1 MNFAVIDVETANP
14 DYASICSIGAVR
26 YRNGIPTDEF
36 YTLANPQ
43 GEFWNTYIHGISAQD
58 VEDAPLTGE
67 ALTMLREWLAEDVH
81 RVVCHM
87 PFDRTATR
95 KAAEAQ
101 GVDWSSLKFHDSA
114 RAVKLAWDEYR
125 QKGYGLGKITKVLGI
140 EFDHH
145 NALADAKAA
154 AQVLMKAAERL
165 SIGQDELFEKI
176 SMDAAAMRRRTYYQ
190 RGVENPEVNPDG
202 EFFGQAICFT
212 GTMNIVRSEAIAL
225 AAAAGFETKKSVGKS
240 VTILVSGDA
249 DPSRFSAG
257 QDKSR
262 KLREAERKIAG
273 GQDLRI
279 ITPEDFAAMVAVF

>member
-26 YRNGIPTDEF
+26 YRNGVPTDEF

-43 GEFWNTYIHGISAQD
+43 GAFWNTYIHGISAQD
-58 VEDAPLTGE
+58 VENAPLTGE
-67 ALTMLREWLAEDVH
+67 ALTMLQEWLADDVD

-95 KAAEAQ
+95 KAAEAL
-101 GVDWSSLKFHDSA
+101 GIDWSSLKFHDSA
-114 RAVKLAWDEYR
+114 RAVKLAWEEYR
-125 QKGYGLGKITKVLGI
+125 RKGYGLGKITKVLGI

-165 SIGQDELFEKI
+165 GVGQEVLFDQI
-176 SMDAAAMRRRTYYQ
+176 SMDAAAIRRRAYYSKNT
-190 RGVENPEVNPDG
+190 EKPEANPDG
-202 EFFGQAICFT
+202 EFFGQSICFT
-212 GTMNIVRSEAIAL
+212 GSMSIVRSEAKAL
-225 AAAAGFETKKSVGKS
+225 AAAVGFDPKSTVGKN

-249 DPSRFSAG
+249 DPSKFAAG
-257 QDKSR
+257 EKKSSKMR
-262 KLREAERKIAG
+262 AAEEKIAG
-273 GQDLRI
+273 GQELRI
-279 ITPEDFAAMVAVF
+279 ITPEDFAAMVG

>member
-1 MNFAVIDVETANP
+1 MLNFAVIDVETANP

-26 YRNGIPTDEF
+26 YRNGVPTEEF

-67 ALTMLREWLAEDVH
+67 ALTMLQEWLADDRE

-101 GVDWSSLKFHDSA
+101 GIDWSSLKFHDSA
-114 RAVKLAWDEYR
+114 RAVKLAWEEYR

-165 SIGQDELFEKI
+165 SLDQDELFSKI
-176 SMDAAAMRRRTYYQ
+176 SMDAAAMRRRAYY
-190 RGVENPEVNPDG
+190 RKCAEKPEINQDG

-212 GTMNIVRSEAIAL
+212 GTMNIVRAEAIAL
-225 AAAAGFETKKSVGKS
+225 AASVGFEAKASVGKN

-249 DPSRFSAG
+249 DPSKFAAG
-257 QDKSR
+257 QNKSKKMR
-262 KLREAERKIAG
+262 DAESKIAS
-273 GQDLRI
+273 GQELRI
-279 ITPEDFAAMVAVF
+279 ITPEDFAAMVA

>member
-1 MNFAVIDVETANP
+1 MMNFAVIDVETANP
-14 DYASICSIGAVR
+14 DYASICSVGAIR
-26 YRNGIPTDEF
+26 YRNGLPTDEF

-43 GEFWNTYIHGISAQD
+43 GDFWNTYIHGISAQD
-58 VEDAPLTGE
+58 VKHSPLTGE
-67 ALTMLREWLAEDVH
+67 ALTMLREWLGEDSS

-95 KAAEAQ
+95 KAAEAH
-101 GVDWSSLKFHDSA
+101 GIDWSSLKFHDSA

-140 EFDHH
+140 EFEHH

-176 SMDAAAMRRRTYYQ
+176 SMDAAAMRRRAYHQ
-190 RGVENPEVNPDG
+190 RSLEKPEINPDG

-225 AAAAGFETKKSVGKS
+225 AAAVGFENKSTVGKN

-249 DPSRFSAG
+249 DPSKFAAG
-257 QDKSR
+257 QDKSK
-262 KLREAERKIAG
+262 KLRDAEKKIAG
-273 GQDLRI
+273 GQELRI
-279 ITPEDFAAMVAVF
+279 ITPEDFAAMVE